1 MSLFPKDIN
10 FFELLDNASVNCI
23 DAANNLVELFKN
35 LDDIEERAN
44 KIHELERNGDLISH
58 EIFRSLNKIFLTPID
73 REDILALTSKL
84 DDILDMIWACADHV
98 KLFKIKT
105 TINGVFEIITCL
117 QRNVDTINKAIHNLR
132 LKKYSYVQ
140 ELCIEINRLENDADK
155 LFKTALGELFETEPN
170 AIMIIKWKE
179 VLEYLEI
186 AANRCEDVANVL
198 ETIIMKNA

>member
-1 MSLFPKDIN
+1 MGLFPKDIN

-23 DAANNLVELFKN
+23 DAANNLVKLFEN
-35 LDDIEERAN
+35 LDEIEQRAN

-58 EIFRSLNKIFLTPID
+58 EIFRSLNKIFITPID
-73 REDILALTSKL
+73 REDIFALTSKL
-84 DDILDMIWACADHV
+84 DDILDMIWGCADHV
-98 KLFKIKT
+98 RLFKIKT
-105 TINGVFEIITCL
+105 TINGIFDMITLL

-155 LFKTALGELFETEPN
+155 LFKGVLGELFETETN

-179 VLEYLEI
+179 VLEYLET